1 MAVTSLDNEAVA
13 IGEWAVVLW
22 LFSSGCYTVASLANE
37 AVATGCGETVAVA
50 CTGGR

>member
-22 LFSSGCYTVASLANE
+22 RRLGCACPFYTFSWP
-37 AVATGCGETVAVA
+37 
-50 CTGGR
+50 

>member
-22 LFSSGCYTVASLANE
+22 LFSSGCYPVASLANE
-37 AVATGCGETVAVA
+37 AVVTGCGETVAVA